1 MFTIA
6 EAKQYLGRDCQVT
19 YLDRLGREKT
29 KTLHVHDLTYV
40 PLYGAFLV
48 GDVED
53 VNLDRVKA
61 IQPL

>member
-1 MFTIA
+1 MLTIS
-6 EAKQYLGRDCQVT
+6 EAKQMVGRDCQVT
-19 YLDRLGREKT
+19 YLDRLGNEKT

-40 PLYGAFLV
+40 PLYGAYLV

-53 VNLDRVKA
+53 VHLDKVTA